1 MPEFNEYLARIEE
14 VFIGLRGTPFVLA
27 PTDVQLIQSWH
38 GRGVAAEV
46 VEEALREVFER
57 ERAKDPN
64 RKISSLRYCSFRVEE
79 AWAERGRRR
88 SGSWQSEG
96 EAFPVEALLESNLE
110 RLRAFLAAPPFPD
123 PKGKLAARLTGQLE
137 ALRAK
142 VSDPEAVEAGLKKA
156 QDALTLAALKAL
168 PDAERDAMK
177 EGIRSAL
184 EKDLAALSQSAALFL
199 IRTILLDRARERFG
213 IPVLSLL

>member
-1 MPEFNEYLARIEE
+1 MPELAEYVARIEE
-14 VFIGLRGTPFVLA
+14 AFIALRGTPFVLSA
-27 PTDVQLIQSWH
+27 ADVQLIQSWH

-46 VEEALREVFER
+46 VEEAVREVFER

-64 RKISSLRYCSFRVEE
+64 RRISSLKYCAFRVEE

-88 SGSWQSEG
+88 AGSWQAAG
-96 EAFPVEALLESNLE
+96 EAFPVEVLLDANLE
-110 RLRAFLAAPPFPD
+110 RLRSFLAAPPFPD
-123 PKGKLAARLTGQLE
+123 PRGRLAARLIGLVE

-142 VSDPEAVEAGLKKA
+142 TADPEAVEAGLKKA
-156 QDALTLAALKAL
+156 QDALTLAALKSL
-168 PDAERDAMK
+168 PPEERDAMK

-199 IRTILLDRARERFG
+199 IRTLLLDRARERFG
-213 IPVLSLL
+213 IPTLTLL